1 MNTWPELTPEPRSNF
16 LAVARLFGVPTAEV
30 GAAVQAAIADYVEVP
45 ARPVVRWSAAARRA
59 VAPPAPSIWLHD
71 CDPELVLEMLDEAAR
86 RQALSRT
93 LLDFLPYPIPGDLSA
108 R

>member
-1 MNTWPELTPEPRSNF
+1 MSTWSELTLEPRSNF

-30 GAAVQAAIADYVEVP
+30 CAAVQAAIADYVEVP
-45 ARPVVRWSAAARRA
+45 ARPVVRWSAAAKRA
-59 VAPPAPSIWLHD
+59 VTPPAPSIWLHD
-71 CDPELVLEMLDEAAR
+71 CDPDLVLEMLDEAAR

-93 LLDFLPYPIPGDLSA
+93 LLDCLPYPIPTNLPA